1 MRMVLITLVVM
12 LAGCQQL
19 PEIRSD
25 SGFPTKPGTDNYRFL
40 EKEYENLAPGVEF
53 VLIKNSEQQ
62 REVFKKVFGKGWK
75 RVAGFTYWNQGKK
88 TCRIFIPDPAWR
100 YQPEII
106 GHEVAHCIWGR
117 FHRGLEGQGPIV
129 DSDPWMEQ

>member
-1 MRMVLITLVVM
+1 MVVDCRWYHLMRMMLITLVVM

-75 RVAGFTYWNQGKK
+75 RVQALHTGTKERKPVAYSYLTQRGDTNRKSLGMKLLIAFGDDST
-88 TCRIFIPDPAWR
+88 
-100 YQPEII
+100 
-106 GHEVAHCIWGR
+106 EVWKDKE
-117 FHRGLEGQGPIV
+117 L
-129 DSDPWMEQ
+129 